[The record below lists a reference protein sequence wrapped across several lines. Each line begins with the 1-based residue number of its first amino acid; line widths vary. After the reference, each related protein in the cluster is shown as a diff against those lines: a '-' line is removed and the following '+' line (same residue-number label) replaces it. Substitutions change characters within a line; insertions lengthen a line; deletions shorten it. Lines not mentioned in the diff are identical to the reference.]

1 MEPEI
6 DLPELLYIYDPL
18 CSWCYGMTP
27 VVQRIQTD
35 FEGRVNVSVL
45 NGGMM
50 LGEKVGPIRANW
62 PAMEASLAT
71 IERVAGVH
79 FGAAFRKLGEEGSYV
94 QNSELP
100 CRALAVF
107 RQVDVAQNRALS
119 FAHAIQRAL
128 FEDGKDLNDPAT
140 YNALVAP
147 YGIEA
152 EAFQQLLT
160 TAQKAVRQEFAAVA
174 QIGVKGFP
182 TSILRVGGQGYLLAQ
197 GFQRYEVFASGLELA
212 LLQANEESAG

>member
-1 MEPEI
+1 MEPEV

-27 VVQRIQTD
+27 VVQRIQAE
-35 FEGRVNVSVL
+35 FAGRINVSVL

-50 LGEKVGPIRANW
+50 LGEQVGPIRRNW
-62 PAMEASLAT
+62 PGIKASLAT
-71 IERVAGVH
+71 IEEVTGVH
-79 FGAAFRKLGEEGSYV
+79 FGEAFRRLGEEGSYV

-107 RQVDVAQNRALS
+107 RQLDVTQSRAIQ

-128 FEDGKDLNDPAT
+128 FEDGQDLNDPAT
-140 YNALVAP
+140 YDALVVP
-147 YGIEA
+147 YGIEVA
-152 EAFQQLLT
+152 AFQQLLS
-160 TAQKAVRQEFAAVA
+160 TAQKAVQQEFAAVA

-212 LLQANEESAG
+212 LLQAGDEPGR

>member
-27 VVQRIQTD
+27 VIQRIQAE
-35 FEGRVNVSVL
+35 FEGRINVSVL
-45 NGGMM
+45 NGGMVT
-50 LGEKVGPIRANW
+50 GEQVGPIRAKW
-62 PAMEASLAT
+62 PQLETALPELARIT
-71 IERVAGVH
+71 GAR
-79 FGAAFRKLGEEGSYV
+79 FGEAFRTLGQQGDYV
-94 QNSELP
+94 LNSELP
-100 CRALAVF
+100 CRALVVF
-107 RQVDVAQNRALS
+107 RQLDVTQNRAVH
-119 FAHAIQRAL
+119 FAHAIQQAL

-152 EAFQQLLT
+152 EAFQQLLA

-182 TSILRVGGQGYLLAQ
+182 TSILRLGNQGYLLAQ

-212 LLQANEESAG
+212 LLQADEEAK